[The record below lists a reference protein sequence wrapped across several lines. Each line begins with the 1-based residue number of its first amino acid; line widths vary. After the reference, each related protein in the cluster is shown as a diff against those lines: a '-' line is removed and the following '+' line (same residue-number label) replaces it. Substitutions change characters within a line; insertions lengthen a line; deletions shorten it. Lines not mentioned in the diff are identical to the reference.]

1 MFPTM
6 KLFALVLAI
15 PAVLAAPATET
26 RAAGKQVLACAC
38 ANAAGQ
44 TKLDGYCQYIAG
56 GHVNLDGQSYVS
68 IHHPSPLQIPIAN
81 NLQCFPGAT
90 WSEYMDTRFTAD
102 FCPGYYPG
110 FPKPVCKTV
119 TVCPTIGDYQDIC

>member
-1 MFPTM
+1 MFSTM
-6 KLFALVLAI
+6 NLFTFVLAI
-15 PAVLAAPATET
+15 PAVLAAPATEAK
-26 RAAGKQVLACAC
+26 AAGKQVVACAC

-56 GHVNLDGQSYVS
+56 GHVNLDGQSY
-68 IHHPSPLQIPIAN
+68 
-81 NLQCFPGAT
+81 CFPAAT
-90 WSEYMDTRFTAD
+90 WSEYMETRFTAD

-110 FPKPVCKTV
+110 FPTPVCKTV

>member
-6 KLFALVLAI
+6 NLFTLVLAI
-15 PAVLAAPATET
+15 PAVLAAPATEAK
-26 RAAGKQVLACAC
+26 AAAKQVVACAC
-38 ANAAGQ
+38 ANDAGQ

-56 GHVNLDGQSYVS
+56 GHVNLDGQSY
-68 IHHPSPLQIPIAN
+68 
-81 NLQCFPGAT
+81 CFPAAT
-90 WSEYMDTRFTAD
+90 WSEYMETRFTAD

-119 TVCPTIGDYQDIC
+119 TVCPTIGNYQDIC